1 MSENK
6 SLPIAT
12 LLLIA
17 ANIAAAFLLFID
29 PTLIDTYGFSSA
41 EPNAIASI
49 TCLFLHANVIHLL
62 GNMVFLAAAGP
73 ATEPAFGSLKFF
85 GVYLASGLAGVAA
98 HWAFSGGSNVPLI
111 GASGAVAGCV
121 ALGAVR
127 FNRTKVALAP
137 SLSVPLLLVV
147 ALWLILQVLGA
158 TVKLT
163 SDPGGTSYWAH
174 IGGALAG
181 LLLALAYKAPKEA
194 HRIESHKV
202 IDAMSSRG
210 PAATLAAAEK
220 HLAAH
225 PGDPKALLE
234 KAEALAKLGE
244 KPQAAAAFLDALSK
258 APESAVV
265 AILERANEAACFDHL
280 PSMKR
285 AQLAVKLKST
295 HADLSVKLLESVVH
309 GPKEDTQR
317 PDAMLSLAELRKESD
332 PEQSQSLLKEL
343 LEKYP
348 LHPAAEIVR
357 ARGLLPAQ
365 GANP

>member
-6 SLPIAT
+6 SLPTAT

-29 PTLIDTYGFSSA
+29 PTLVDTYGFSVA
-41 EPNAIASI
+41 QPNAISAI

-111 GASGAVAGCV
+111 GASGAVAGTV
-121 ALGAVR
+121 VLGAVR
-127 FNRTKVALAP
+127 FYRTKVALAP
-137 SLSVPLLLVV
+137 SLSVPLLVV
-147 ALWLILQVLGA
+147 VGFWLILQVLGA

-163 SDPGGTSYWAH
+163 SEPGGTSYWAH

-194 HRIESHKV
+194 HRIESHKML
-202 IDAMSSRG
+202 DTMSARG
-210 PAATLAAAEK
+210 PAASLAAAEK

-225 PGDPKALLE
+225 PGDVKALLE
-234 KAEALAKLGE
+234 KADALSKLGE
-244 KPQAAAAFLDALSK
+244 RSQAANAFLEALNK
-258 APESAVV
+258 APESAAVS
-265 AILERANEAACFDHL
+265 ILERAGDASCFAHF
-280 PSMKR
+280 PSLKR
-285 AQLAVKLKST
+285 AQLAARMKVP
-295 HADLSVKLLESVVH
+295 HPDLAVRLLQSVVS
-309 GPKEDTQR
+309 GPKDDAQR
-317 PDAMLSLAELRKESD
+317 PDAMLTLAELRKDAD
-332 PEQSQSLLKEL
+332 PDHSKSLLKEL
-343 LEKYP
+343 FDTYP
-348 LHPAAEIVR
+348 LHPAAEIAR
-357 ARGLLPAQ
+357 TRGLLPTQ